1 MTLRMILR
9 LAVASITWGALTSSV
24 SVASA
29 QAQLLGKSKLYVGA
43 LSCNVS
49 GSVGFIF
56 GSTKSLG
63 CILVRSNG
71 SAEVYD
77 GTINRFGIDIG
88 FTKAIH
94 VVWHVYSLDESAP
107 QGVLAGNYAGTEAS
121 VALGGTAGGNALL
134 GGANNAIV
142 LQSVVVQGGN
152 TGINFAD
159 GIAEMSLATSQ

>member
-1 MTLRMILR
+1 MALRVIFR
-9 LAVASITWGALTSSV
+9 LVIASIITAGLVNSV
-24 SVASA
+24 SVSRA

-56 GSTKSLG
+56 GSTKNLS
-63 CILVRSNG
+63 CILIRPNG
-71 SAEVYD
+71 SSELYD

-88 FTKAIH
+88 FTKAVH
-94 VVWHVYSLDESAP
+94 VVWHVYSLNENAP
-107 QGVLAGNYAGTEAS
+107 SGALAGNYVGTQTS

-134 GGANNAIV
+134 GGGNDAII

-159 GIAEMSLATSQ
+159 GIAEMSLTTSQ

>member
-1 MTLRMILR
+1 MTPRMLCRFAIAL
-9 LAVASITWGALTSSV
+9 VVSWGLSGF
-24 SVASA
+24 ASA
-29 QAQLLGKSKLYVGA
+29 QAQPLGKSKLYVGA

-71 SAEVYD
+71 TSELYD

-94 VVWHVYSLDESAP
+94 VVWHVYSLDENAP
-107 QGVLAGNYAGTEAS
+107 SGALAGNYAGTETS
-121 VALGGTAGGNALL
+121 VALGGTFGGNALL
-134 GGANNAIV
+134 GGVNNAIV
-142 LQSVVVQGGN
+142 LQSVVVQSGN

-159 GIAEMSLATSQ
+159 GIAEISLTTSQ